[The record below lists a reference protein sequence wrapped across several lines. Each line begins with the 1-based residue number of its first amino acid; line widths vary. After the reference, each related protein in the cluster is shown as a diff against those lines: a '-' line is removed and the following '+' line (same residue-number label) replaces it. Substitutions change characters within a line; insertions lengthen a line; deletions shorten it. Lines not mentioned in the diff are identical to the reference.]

1 MTKRLTATQLKLPN
15 LWAIKRT
22 VGANHPMVYVL
33 IQHNRLLVELQ
44 ATAGNWGWVIDDH
57 GICSK
62 TSRGYLTTT
71 AQGSKLEPYELA
83 LPV

>member
-1 MTKRLTATQLKLPN
+1 MTKRLTATQLRLPT
-15 LWAIKRT
+15 LRDIKRT
-22 VGANHPMVYVL
+22 AGSDTALVQIL
-33 IQHNRLLVELQ
+33 TQHNKTLVKLQ